1 MADKEAPNTLIS
13 TQNLRVVDILCEGP
27 ISGFITKNGQYG
39 QDPLISTYYDD
50 VPIRNLD
57 GSYNYNIS
65 GEGFIFNYA
74 LGTVSQTGI
83 GGFQTIENLL
93 PLSSNTRVANPPEGG
108 GPYKTV
114 VTSFTSN
121 TFPDANSIKVTI
133 KIPSLFGQDDQ
144 GNTNPYTI
152 SYAIDISLNGAPFV
166 EQLSDTITG
175 KCTQPYLKTV
185 TITLPK
191 PGGYSFYEWK
201 IRVRRTSKN
210 ILSIRT
216 QNEIYVDSISVVSS
230 TPFAYPNTAIVAT
243 EISANQFSSIPVR
256 SYEIAGL
263 LVKVPN
269 GYTPTK
275 YSYTA
280 TPFTRQCDIEINNKN
295 IGFYTQDQS
304 QTLKVYP
311 GMTISG
317 PGIPVGS
324 KILSVSSQAPWAFAI
339 DQNPTATSTNSTVTF
354 TPVEGQYTITAA
366 SYPAI
371 WDGTFQNNV
380 WTDNPAWVF
389 YDLLTNSKHGLGDYI
404 TSDYVDKWTLYSIAQ
419 YCDQMVDDG
428 NGGLEP
434 QFTCN
439 VQIQQPEDAYN
450 VLLNLASTFRGM
462 LYYANG
468 TIHPV
473 QTKPTSPVFSFN
485 NSNVINGAFSYSD
498 SARNTRATV
507 AVVKWVDPDNQY
519 RESIEYVEDID
530 GILKYGYNEKQM
542 TAFACTSRGQAY
554 RLGKWTLETE
564 RYQTETVTFQT
575 DLEGTFLRPG
585 DNFAVYDNF
594 RNNRTQAGRIVGIG
608 TGRSVITLDRP
619 IEILTGPTYTLTAIT
634 PQLAL
639 MGTGSITGSNQIDLI
654 RNSQIESYKVI
665 TSPTASTSTLT
676 IQGQFNSSIYTGSPF
691 ILSVSGS
698 TGYFD
703 SASFYTCL
711 ATSEIEPGKIEV
723 LGLKAMTGV
732 NFRISTGVTVIDYD
746 FPATNYPN
754 NPGDFTAISPPT
766 SPVVTA
772 VTGVLPDNTFY
783 ANLKLNWTD
792 SPSINLAYYLISG
805 KAFDENYQKYTTT
818 ANGSVGYGFDRN
830 KTGQYQFRIAAV
842 SEGGLES
849 SFASASYT
857 ITNPNPLGGLQP
869 LSGVVIISDYD
880 PLYRNSSNKYTGYIG
895 TTPTFQWKIV
905 ENANGDKAPDAQFTS
920 GYKFSIRNFADTVDY
935 ITPVIIS
942 GFDNTTYQIPTGTIY
957 NFAGGAQRGFKVKVD
972 TIDNYGTLFAG
983 ASLNVNN
990 PPIKAPFSSGFIG
1003 YNGGISYTITPSVQ
1017 YDTSGVYLWANATP
1031 SFTPTYQNYQY
1042 VSSNLAG
1049 FANIAPQTGNFY
1061 AWFAISD
1068 TWGLSGNT
1076 IYGPVSG
1083 NANQMFG
1090 STFENINAQ
1099 TSQAFSYLTGEITNL
1114 QKSITGLSGNTLLLV
1129 QGLSGSFT
1137 GMSGSISQAMS
1148 VQLQSTFAASG
1159 FATSQQ
1165 LNATSAYLNG
1175 SLSSGYSGAL
1185 AATGAV
1191 LLQSTATTSGVITKY
1206 VVDVAAVTTG
1216 ANASVQIMAKALI
1229 TGSNNGLGGY
1239 PMATWG
1245 FRLGANNRASS
1256 LVATTTDFSGQYAGD
1271 LVLGNMNIKSD
1282 TYAVGSA
1289 GWIINGN
1296 GNAEFNNVVVRGD
1309 FTGGQGNAKVSANS
1323 YGLVIGNPALSR
1335 LEMRAG
1341 SGNIWL
1347 FDNDGDIS
1355 YTLTNYEDANGNDFA
1370 QSTMHVNAVP
1380 AIYIT
1385 ANDTGYLLVGDG
1397 RAGKYN
1403 NVGIRAGTR
1412 AIEFG
1417 AGAQLSNPAGDI
1429 LQANGDINALA
1440 FNTTSSRRFKDNI
1453 RPLSGVME
1461 LIHQLNGVQFDWN
1474 NKDVKNDVGFIAEE
1488 VNEILP
1494 TIVGKDD
1501 KDQVYGLEYGKL
1513 TAVSIEAIKILDQRL
1528 KEIENRIK

>member
-1 MADKEAPNTLIS
+1 MANTEAPNTLLS
-13 TQNLRVVDILCEGP
+13 TQTLRVVDILCEGP

-50 VPIRNLD
+50 VPVRNVD
-57 GSYNYNIS
+57 GSYNFNVS
-65 GEGFIFNYA
+65 GEGFAFNYA
-74 LGTVSQTGI
+74 LGTVGQTGI
-83 GGFQTIENLL
+83 DGFQTIENLL
-93 PLSSNTRVANPPEGG
+93 PLSSNTRLANPPEGG

-114 VTSFTSN
+114 VASFTSN
-121 TFPDANSIKVTI
+121 TFPDANSVKVTV
-133 KIPSLFGQDDQ
+133 KIPGLFGQDEN

-185 TITLPK
+185 SITLPK

-243 EISANQFSSIPVR
+243 EISANQFSAIPTR

-275 YSYTA
+275 YSYVA

-295 IGFYTQDQS
+295 IGFYTQTQS

-317 PGIPVGS
+317 PGIPAGS
-324 KILSVSSQAPWAFAI
+324 KILSVSSEAPWAFAI
-339 DQNPTATSTNSTVTF
+339 DQDPTATSTNSTVTF
-354 TPVEGQYTITAA
+354 TPVEGQYTITPA

-404 TSDYVDKWTLYSIAQ
+404 TPDYVDKWTLYSIAQ

-428 NGGLEP
+428 SGGLEP

-439 VQIQQPEDAYN
+439 VQIQQPEEAYT

-468 TIHPV
+468 AIHPV
-473 QTKPTSPVFSFN
+473 QTRPTAPVFSFN
-485 NSNVINGAFSYSD
+485 NSNVVNGAFSYSD

-507 AVVKWVDPDNQY
+507 AVVKWVDPDNGY
-519 RESIEYVEDID
+519 RESVEYVEDID

-608 TGRSVITLDRP
+608 AGRSTVTLDRP
-619 IEILTGPTYTLTAIT
+619 IEILSGPTYTLTAIT

-639 MGTGSITGSNQIDLI
+639 MGTGSITGSDQIDLI
-654 RNSQIESYKVI
+654 RNSQIESYKVT
-665 TSPTASTSTLT
+665 TSPTSSTSSLT

-703 SASFYTCL
+703 NASFYTCL

-732 NFRISTGVTVIDYD
+732 NFRMSTGVTVIDYD
-746 FPATNYPN
+746 FPATDYPN
-754 NPGDFTAISPPT
+754 NPGDFTTILPPT
-766 SPVVTA
+766 NPVVSA
-772 VTGVLPDNTFY
+772 VTGILPDNTFY

-818 ANGSVGYGFDRN
+818 ANGSVGYGFERN
-830 KTGQYQFRIAAV
+830 KTGQYQFRIASV
-842 SEGGLES
+842 SEGGLQS
-849 SFASASYT
+849 SFVSASYT

-880 PLYRNSSNKYTGYIG
+880 PLYRDTSNKYTGYIG

-905 ENANGDKAPDAQFTS
+905 ESANGNKAPDAQFTS

-942 GFDNTTYQIPTGTIY
+942 GVDNTTYQIPTGTIY

-990 PPIKAPFSSGFIG
+990 PPIKVPFSSGFIG

-1061 AWFAISD
+1061 TWFAISD
-1068 TWGLSGNT
+1068 TWGLSGNS

-1090 STFENINAQ
+1090 NTFIDINSQ
-1099 TSQAFSYLTGEITNL
+1099 VTQAFGYLTGEITNL
-1114 QKSITGLSGNTLLLV
+1114 QKTITGVSGNFSLIV
-1129 QGLSGSFT
+1129 NGLSGSFT
-1137 GMSGSISQAMS
+1137 GLSGSISQAMS
-1148 VQLQSTFAASG
+1148 VQLQQTFAASG

-1185 AATGAV
+1185 AATGAT
-1191 LLQSTATTSGVITKY
+1191 LLQSSATMSGVITQY

-1216 ANASVQIMAKALI
+1216 ANASVQVMTRALV
-1229 TGSNNGLGGY
+1229 TGSNNGVGGY
-1239 PMATWG
+1239 PIATWG

-1256 LVATTTDFSGQYAGD
+1256 LVATTTDFTGQYAGD

-1282 TYAVGSA
+1282 TYSAGSA
-1289 GWIINGN
+1289 GWIINGG

-1323 YGLVIGNPALSR
+1323 YGLVVGNPTASR

-1347 FDNDGDIS
+1347 FDNDGDVS
-1355 YTLTNYEDANGNDFA
+1355 FAMTNYEDANGNDFSQYA
-1370 QSTMHVNAVP
+1370 MYVNSVP
-1380 AIYIT
+1380 AIYVT
-1385 ANDTGYLLVGDG
+1385 ANDTGYIEIGDG
-1397 RAGKYN
+1397 RPGKTNYI
-1403 NVGIRAGTR
+1403 GIRASTR
-1412 AIEFG
+1412 TIEFG
-1417 AGAQLSNPAGDI
+1417 AGGELSNPSSTL
-1429 LQANGDINALA
+1429 LQANGDVNATA

-1461 LIHQLNGVQFDWN
+1461 LIHQLNAVQFDWN
-1474 NKDVKNDVGFIAEE
+1474 NKDIKNDVGFIAEE
-1488 VNEILP
+1488 VNEVLP